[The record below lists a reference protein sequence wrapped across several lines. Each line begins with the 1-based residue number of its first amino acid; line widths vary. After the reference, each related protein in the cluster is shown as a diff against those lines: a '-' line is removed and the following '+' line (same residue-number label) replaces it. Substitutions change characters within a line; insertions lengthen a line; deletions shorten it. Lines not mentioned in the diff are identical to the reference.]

1 MRCKYVAWIY
11 AGEHKG
17 KILEKDGVV
26 IELVV
31 LHLSLMF
38 PVQWKAKH
46 NTRANFKC
54 SFLIR
59 KAFKGYLAGPCC
71 GCNQMSFKIIND

>member
-17 KILEKDGVV
+17 KILGKDGMVV
-26 IELVV
+26 ALMV
-31 LHLSLMF
+31 LHLSMMST
-38 PVQWKAKH
+38 VQWKAKH

-59 KAFKGYLAGPCC
+59 KAFKGYLASPCC
-71 GCNQMSFKIIND
+71 GCNQISFKIIKD